1 MRSLRK
7 VVAVALVSAMMA
19 TSMPAPVSAAKK
31 VNVKKVTVESSLT
44 GNKKTV
50 YVAKGKTAKLKST
63 VKVTPNKKANKGVT
77 YKTSNKKVATVN
89 NKGIVKGVK
98 SGTAKITVASK
109 KNKKKKTT
117 ITVKVMNAAVK
128 KVKLNKKKATLNI
141 GDALTLKSTVT
152 ASKKACKKVVWTSSK
167 KKVATVT
174 NKGVVK
180 AVGVGSTTITAK
192 AVDGS
197 GKKATCKIKVQNSVN
212 LVNMDVL
219 NAQTVTFSLDR
230 AQQLTADQITIKTKA
245 NASGEYRKTLKIDS
259 LTTADGINY
268 NAILNNE
275 TRIYVND
282 YVQVSVPALAG
293 EVKTLEKQ
301 YLQQVCAFTGDDV
314 STWEVG
320 EYGAR
325 TFGFDDRNGYSELSI
340 SGIPAG
346 LTAEVKADYIKVKGT
361 PTAAGIS
368 NAVLTAVDE
377 YGNTLSKNITF
388 AVGSDTTVVAAAVP
402 VYSLIGSKE
411 VYVSAS
417 GYTVGGSGSFKYEI
431 VADPQNSGAKL
442 DDYSGRYFE
451 IESNIAVAGDYNVTV
466 RVTDKNDASRVFDT
480 VVTLHVAQ
488 GITVGGCIKD
498 AEGNPMADAR
508 IYFDNKNR
516 ADRYFVSGSFGMD
529 SKTSVYSAIISP
541 GTYDIEAWRNVDAEE
556 GCATNYLYSQNLTAT
571 QSGFDISLPLYK
583 VAFASNDEKLSNAI
597 KDKTWYVNNEEI
609 GSGSVIYAKAGN
621 YNFETY
627 KFTEDGDTIEK
638 ASKGDWFNG
647 LIKVSETTERT
658 YKYTGAINVVNA
670 AVSVPL
676 TKTLVSENVIEE
688 EYCYLPAKDTKYV
701 AELGVTCDFNSTGDL
716 DYSEDGKD
724 YFGHYNA
731 YKFEPEET
739 ANYKVSNTSVK
750 VYDANGNVVTG
761 KNSVYALEK
770 DKTYFIGTGSVE
782 MSSATFK
789 ITKEEVTTQTPATT
803 TQAPATTQSAASTT
817 TQSAAATTQAK

>member
-31 VNVKKVTVESSLT
+31 ANVKKVTVESSLT

-50 YVAKGKTAKLKST
+50 YVAKGKTAKLKAT

-141 GDALTLKSTVT
+141 GDALTLKAKVT

-174 NKGVVK
+174 KKGVVK

-320 EYGAR
+320 EYDAR
-325 TFGFDDRNGYSELSI
+325 SFWFEDENGYSELSI

-346 LTAEVKADYIKVKGT
+346 LTAEVKAGYIKVKGT

-377 YGNTLSKNITF
+377 YGNTLNKNITF
-388 AVGSDTTVVAAAVP
+388 AVGSDTTVVAAAAP
-402 VYSLIGSKE
+402 KYTLICAKDVY
-411 VYVSAS
+411 AS
-417 GYTVGGSGSFKYEI
+417 VTGYAVGGSGSYKYEI

-466 RVTDKNDASRVFDT
+466 RVTDKNDASRVYDT

-498 AEGNPMADAR
+498 AQGNPMVDAE

-516 ADRYFVSGSFGMD
+516 ADRYFTGGYFSMNSE
-529 SKTSVYSAIISP
+529 TSVYSAIISP
-541 GTYDIEAWRNVDAEE
+541 GTYDIRAYRSVEAEE

-571 QSGFDISLPLYK
+571 QSGYDISLPLYK
-583 VAFASNDEKLSNAI
+583 VAFASNDQTLNDAI
-597 KDKTWYVNNEEI
+597 KYKTWYVNNAEI
-609 GSGSVIYAKAGN
+609 GYGSVIYAKAGN
-621 YNFETY
+621 YNFETSE
-627 KFTEDGDTIEK
+627 FTEDGE
-638 ASKGDWFNG
+638 SKLTNTTGDWFNG
-647 LIKVSETTERT
+647 QTKVYTVPKGT
-658 YKYTGAINVVNA
+658 YKYTSAINVVDA
-670 AVSVPL
+670 AVMAPI
-676 TKTLVSENVIEE
+676 TKTTVKDESTTKNYYYSAAKNTVYTAQLDRTYYFDDTETD
-688 EYCYLPAKDTKYV
+688 EYEDNYY
-701 AELGVTCDFNSTGDL
+701 NS
-716 DYSEDGKD
+716 Y
-724 YFGHYNA
+724 YNA
-731 YKFEPEET
+731 FKFAPSET
-739 ANYKVSNTSVK
+739 AKYKVSDTSVK
-750 VYDANGNVVTG
+750 VYDSTG
-761 KNSVYALEK
+761 KVLTGTNGVYSLESE
-770 DKTYFIGTGSVE
+770 KTYFLGTGSYD
-782 MSSATFK
+782 SSSKSFK
-789 ITKEEVTTQTPATT
+789 ITKEEVTTQAPATT
-803 TQAPATTQSAASTT
+803 TQTPATTTQSAASTT